1 MSVLAFHPDGRP
13 MVAPYSL
20 VTGHMIDL
28 AEPDFAHLSV
38 DALLH
43 AISTGLHNTCRY
55 GGQLITPYS
64 VATHCILG
72 ADLVDHAPD
81 GGAFTFFPEL
91 RAPLRQ
97 RVQLHFLLHDAS
109 EGLGLGGVVFPLK
122 QLLRGLYG
130 PLEDLMMAA
139 IYRRL
144 GLEPEPWLEPFVKE
158 LDVHM
163 LHDEQ
168 NNLRGRMTPFG
179 HRKIYSRHDLQQ
191 TSVDSRPGRTWG
203 SEFHHAWHRVHGAFI
218 VETHD
223 AQESP

>member
-1 MSVLAFHPDGRP
+1 

-28 AEPDFAHLSV
+28 AEPDFTHLSV
-38 DALLH
+38 EALLH

-55 GGQLITPYS
+55 GGQLDTPYS

-72 ADLVDHAPD
+72 ADLVDHAPSEYSY
-81 GGAFTFFPEL
+81 TFFPGL

-109 EGLGLGGVVFPLK
+109 EGLGLGDVVYPLK
-122 QLLRGLYG
+122 QLLHPIYG
-130 PLEDLMMAA
+130 PLEDLMTAA

-144 GLEPEPWLEPFVKE
+144 GLEVEPWLEPFVKE

-168 NNLRGRMTPFG
+168 SSLRGRSVPDNR
-179 HRKIYSRHDLQQ
+179 RKIYGRQDLQQ
-191 TSVDSRPGRTWG
+191 TSISSRPGRTWED
-203 SEFHHAWHRVHGAFI
+203 EFYRAWQRVHGTWLT
-218 VETHD
+218 ETTKP
-223 AQESP
+223 ESP

>member
-28 AEPDFAHLSV
+28 AEPDFTHLSV
-38 DALLH
+38 EALLH
-43 AISTGLHNTCRY
+43 AINTGLHNTCRY

-72 ADLVDHAPD
+72 ADLVDHATYECS
-81 GGAFTFFPEL
+81 FTFFPEL
-91 RAPLRQ
+91 REPMRR
-97 RVQLHFLLHDAS
+97 RVKLHFLLHDAS
-109 EGLGLGGVVFPLK
+109 EGLGLGDVVFPLK
-122 QLLRGLYG
+122 QLLRPIYG
-130 PLEDLMMAA
+130 PLEDLMTAA

-144 GLEPEPWLEPFVKE
+144 GLEVEPWLEPFVKT

-168 NNLRGRMTPFG
+168 NSLRGRMVPFG
-179 HRKIYSRHDLQQ
+179 HRKIYGRQDLQQ
-191 TSVDSRPGRTWG
+191 TSPSSRPGRTWEK
-203 SEFHHAWHRVHGAFI
+203 EFRHAWERVHGTRLT
-218 VETHD
+218 ETTKP
-223 AQESP
+223 ESP